1 MTPPRPR
8 PGVWLA
14 LAGALL
20 CATVTMA
27 QTGPA
32 AQTPAAS
39 ASCADAQDIQPAHL
53 YGLWQLS
60 LWPEGGDETLPL
72 SRGALL
78 FEKHPDYPGS
88 VRGELRRTAA
98 GQDLLAQVSGDVT
111 DGVFNLDES
120 DNGQD
125 MSAVWE
131 GEPWDCGRELRGIRR
146 PAEGRPA
153 GEAVLAFRLRK
164 LPGWQ

>member
-1 MTPPRPR
+1 MTPGRTH
-8 PGVWLA
+8 PGLWLA
-14 LAGALL
+14 LTAALL
-20 CATVTMA
+20 CAPAARA
-27 QTGPA
+27 QTAPA
-32 AQTPAAS
+32 EPA
-39 ASCADAQDIQPAHL
+39 CPQADQIQPAHL

-60 LWPEGGDETLPL
+60 LWPEGGNETSPT

-88 VRGELRRTAA
+88 VRGELRRADS

-111 DGVFNLDES
+111 EGVFNLDES
-120 DNGQD
+120 DNGLD

-131 GEPWDCGRELRGIRR
+131 GEPLDCGREFRGTRR

-153 GEAVLAFRLRK
+153 SEPVLSFRLRR
-164 LPGWQ
+164 LPGWR

>member
-1 MTPPRPR
+1 MTPPRHR

-20 CATVTMA
+20 CA
-27 QTGPA
+27 PA
-32 AQTPAAS
+32 ARAQQVAPAP
-39 ASCADAQDIQPAHL
+39 ADVACLQAQDIQPTHL
-53 YGLWQLS
+53 HGLWQLS
-60 LWPEGGDETLPL
+60 LWPEGGDENTPL

-88 VRGELRRTAA
+88 VRGELRRSAG

-120 DNGQD
+120 DNGVD

-131 GEPWDCGRELRGIRR
+131 GEPLDCGRGFRGTRR

-153 GEAVLAFRLRK
+153 SEPVLSFRLRR

>member
-1 MTPPRPR
+1 MRQHATRDL
-8 PGVWLA
+8 WMALA
-14 LAGALL
+14 LALL
-20 CATVTMA
+20 ASPAGLA
-27 QTGPA
+27 QT
-32 AQTPAAS
+32 AS
-39 ASCADAQDIQPAHL
+39 AEPGCTGASQIQPAHL

-60 LWPEGGDETLPL
+60 LWPEVGGSAAAPA

-88 VRGELRRTAA
+88 VRGELRRSA
-98 GQDLLAQVSGDVT
+98 GGQELLAQVSGDVT

-120 DNGQD
+120 DNGVD

-131 GEPWDCGRELRGIRR
+131 GEPLDCGREFRGVRR

-153 GEAVLAFRLRK
+153 SETAQAFRLRR